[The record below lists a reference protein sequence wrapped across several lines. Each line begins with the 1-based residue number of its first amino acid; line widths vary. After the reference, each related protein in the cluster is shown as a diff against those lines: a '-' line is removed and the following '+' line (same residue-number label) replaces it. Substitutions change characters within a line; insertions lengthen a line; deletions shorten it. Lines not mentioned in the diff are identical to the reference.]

1 MTTKITFLIVLFLAG
16 NLQAQKDA
24 ATESPGVDR
33 KISFGFQT
41 GVVVSTFSD
50 EQPHTGE
57 KIGFMMGGIVTY
69 SLSDR
74 FSIQSEPSYLQQ
86 GGSLLRF
93 VDNTRFGDTS
103 PFSIYNTNSRV
114 TVHSLDL
121 PFFFRYQLPVLESFK
136 SYVAIGPAIGF
147 TLAVS
152 DRYER
157 TYQFGQTYSTV
168 TGQQYVTS
176 QYEPIQFGVT
186 TGIGGEVSLGGN
198 KRLLVGMR
206 YRYGITPIKKGF
218 SYIDLYQVQGD
229 IRTHSFYLMFG
240 IGI

>member
-1 MTTKITFLIVLFLAG
+1 MTVKIGLLIVLFLAG
-16 NLQAQKDA
+16 NLQAQNESV
-24 ATESPGVDR
+24 TEPQSVDS
-33 KISFGFQT
+33 KISFGFQM

-50 EQPHTGE
+50 EQPYTGE
-57 KIGFMMGGIVTY
+57 KIGCMIGGIVTY
-69 SLSDR
+69 SLSHR

-103 PFSIYNTNSRV
+103 PFSIYTTNSLI

-121 PFFFRYQLPVLESFK
+121 PFLCKYQLPALESFK
-136 SYVAIGPAIGF
+136 SYMVIGPAIGF
-147 TLAVS
+147 TMAAS
-152 DRYER
+152 DNYER
-157 TYQFGQTYSTV
+157 TYKFGQTYRTV

-176 QYEPIQFGVT
+176 QYESIQFGATV
-186 TGIGGEVSLGGN
+186 GMGGEVSLGGS
-198 KRLLVGMR
+198 KRLLVGLR

-229 IRTHSFYLMFG
+229 IRTHSFYLVLG